1 MQERPSIDVQHLRIG
16 LHIHLDLGWMDHPF
30 PLNSFRI
37 ATAEQIDVL
46 RELGLARV
54 RFSPR
59 RSEAGTLRALVA
71 EGHVAPEMAGAHEAD
86 APAASATAAEA
97 GAGESATGEAPAMTA
112 GADTGA
118 MKAAEG
124 DSCPDESTAA
134 AAVTFAAVPAA
145 EVPAPTAEAQARA
158 RRREALE
165 AEMACVQQAER
176 DYAQAGRAVRRSFEL
191 ALSQPEA
198 AREHCEGRVKEFL
211 GSLLGASEMAIR
223 LLGEGAGDRASMH
236 AVNVTVISLLLG
248 QQLQLSKPEMFDL
261 GVGAMLHDVGKLELP
276 ERVRW
281 IDSFSSGVSAP
292 ERHFYQE
299 HVTHGVNLGRRM
311 GLSPGALLVVA
322 QHHELADG
330 SGFPLKLGSERMS
343 AAARIVALVNRY
355 DNLCN
360 PASPSQALT
369 PHEALALMYGQMK
382 ARFDATV
389 FGAFIRMMGVY
400 PPGSVV
406 QLSDERYAMVVTV
419 NAARP
424 LKPRVLVHEP
434 RQSRDQAVPLDLELA
449 PELGIRRS
457 LKPQQLPRATLDW
470 LSPRPR
476 ICYFFERAREP
487 FMTLTEGGVPP

>member
-1 MQERPSIDVQHLRIG
+1 MQERPSIDVRHLRIG
-16 LHIHLDLGWMDHPF
+16 LHIHLELGWMDHPF
-30 PLNSFRI
+30 PLNSFRV
-37 ATAEQIDVL
+37 ATAEQIETV
-46 RELGLARV
+46 RGLGLARV
-54 RFSPR
+54 RISPR
-59 RSEAGTLRALVA
+59 RSDADALRALVD
-71 EGHVAPEMAGAHEAD
+71 EGALAPELAEAEATGPLPGQAPSGDGSIAAGPAPEAVDGGAD
-86 APAASATAAEA
+86 AATPATPATPATADPTIAASATAAA
-97 GAGESATGEAPAMTA
+97 
-112 GADTGA
+112 
-118 MKAAEG
+118 
-124 DSCPDESTAA
+124 
-134 AAVTFAAVPAA
+134 
-145 EVPAPTAEAQARA
+145 APTVSAEALERR

-165 AEMACVQQAER
+165 AEAACAQHAER
-176 DYAQAGRAVRRSFEL
+176 EYAEAGRAVRRSFEL
-191 ALSQPEA
+191 AHSQPEA
-198 AREHCEGRVKEFL
+198 AREHCEGRVKDFL
-211 GSLLGASEMAIR
+211 GTVLGASEMAIR

-236 AVNVTVISLLLG
+236 AVNVTVVSLLLG
-248 QQLQLSKPEMFDL
+248 QQLGLSKTEMFDM
-261 GVGAMLHDVGKLELP
+261 GVGAMLHDIGKLELP

-281 IDSFSSGVSAP
+281 IDSFSAGVSAP

-299 HVTHGVNLGRRM
+299 HVTHGVGLGRKM
-311 GLSPGALLVVA
+311 ALAPGALLVIA

-330 SGFPLKLGSERMS
+330 SGFPLKLAGDRLS

-360 PASPSQALT
+360 PSSPAQALT

-382 ARFDATV
+382 ARFDPAV

-400 PPGSVV
+400 PPGSLV
-406 QLSDERYAMVVTV
+406 QLSDERYAMVMAV

-434 RQSRDQAVPLDLELA
+434 RREREEALPLDLETA

-487 FMTLTEGGVPP
+487 FMTAPAGAHCA

>member
-1 MQERPSIDVQHLRIG
+1 MQERPSIDVQHLCIG
-16 LHIHLDLGWMDHPF
+16 LHIHLDLGWMEHPF
-30 PLNSFRI
+30 PLSSFRI
-37 ATAEQIDVL
+37 ASAEQIEAV
-46 RELGLARV
+46 RALGLARV
-54 RFSPR
+54 RFSPQ
-59 RSEAGTLRALVA
+59 RSDAATLGELVA
-71 EGHVAPEMAGAHEAD
+71 AGAVAFDAAAPEASDPTAARAPGGVAD
-86 APAASATAAEA
+86 NPAAAGIAA
-97 GAGESATGEAPAMTA
+97 
-112 GADTGA
+112 
-118 MKAAEG
+118 G
-124 DSCPDESTAA
+124 D
-134 AAVTFAAVPAA
+134 
-145 EVPAPTAEAQARA
+145 PTAEAAVVPAAPAPVVDADAQARH

-165 AEMACVQQAER
+165 AEMVCARHAER
-176 DYAQAGRAVRRSFEL
+176 QYAEAGRAVRRSFEL

-198 AREHCEGRVKEFL
+198 AREHCESRVREFL
-211 GSLLGASEMAIR
+211 GGLLDASEMAIR

-248 QQLQLSKPEMFDL
+248 QQMQLSKPEMFDL
-261 GVGAMLHDVGKLELP
+261 GVGAMLHDIGKLELP

-281 IDSFSSGVSAP
+281 IDAHPAGASAP
-292 ERHFYQE
+292 ERHLYQA
-299 HVTHGVNLGRRM
+299 HVTYGVDLGRKMR
-311 GLSPGALLVVA
+311 LAPGALLVVA

-330 SGFPLKLGSERMS
+330 SGFPLKLGNERMS

-360 PASPSQALT
+360 PASPAQALT

-382 ARFDATV
+382 SKFDAAV

-406 QLSDERYAMVVTV
+406 QLSDERHAMVIAV

-424 LKPRVLVHEP
+424 LKPRVLVHDP
-434 RQSRDQAVPLDLELA
+434 RQSRDEALPLDLETV

-487 FMTLTEGGVPP
+487 FMTAAVEAQDK